1 MTRESSSLKQT
12 THAQRA
18 GRAVARPNSNKWKP
32 AFRVLHRNLLFQC
45 NILPIDSDA
54 ATQQTVPVRRNRNRN
69 PYRTR
74 SATQLPNRETD
85 VSMSDSSD
93 TEDDIVV
100 ALDTESVPDVLSDSI
115 ADENNE
121 SANIDSGR
129 LADQRVREIELQS
142 YVKPERKIEHVLPET
157 QESIRPI
164 RNRQYSQK

>member
-1 MTRESSSLKQT
+1 M
-12 THAQRA
+12 
-18 GRAVARPNSNKWKP
+18 
-32 AFRVLHRNLLFQC
+32 HRNLLFQC

-69 PYRTR
+69 RNPYRTR

-93 TEDDIVV
+93 SEDEIVV

-129 LADQRVREIELQS
+129 LADQRVREIESQS
-142 YVKPERKIEHVLPET
+142 YVKPERKIEHVLPEP